1 VPTSDPLLVVDDLSV
16 SFPTDHGIVEAVR
29 GVSWSVAAGE
39 TLVIVG
45 ESGSGKSVSVTAV
58 AGLLPRNARVNGG
71 IRFQGTNPLALKGR
85 SLREY
90 RAEKVGMVFQDPLTA
105 LNPCFKV
112 GDQLAEIFRVHRGLN
127 KKDAWAEA
135 VRLLDAVQI
144 REPERRAHLYPHELS
159 GGMRQRVVIA
169 MAIALEPP
177 LLLADEPTTA
187 LDTSV
192 RGEILRIINGLR
204 TRMGMGVVFITHD
217 VGVAAAVADRVAVMY
232 AGEIVEF
239 GTAEDVFH
247 RPSHPY
253 TRALLASM
261 PRLGSRRRLEA
272 IKGLPPAHGQF
283 PTGCS
288 FHPRCPMA
296 TDLCV
301 EVDPPLEQVTGTT
314 SLAAC
319 HYAEPREEART

>member
-1 VPTSDPLLVVDDLSV
+1 VPTSDALLTVDGLEV
-16 SFPTDHGIVEAVR
+16 SFRTDYGIVDAVR
-29 GVSWSVAAGE
+29 GVSWSVSGGE

-58 AGLLPRNARVNGG
+58 AGLLPSNATVTGD
-71 IRFQGTNPLALKGR
+71 IRFQGIDPLALKGKA
-85 SLREY
+85 LRRY

-112 GDQLAEIFRVHRGLN
+112 GDQLAEIFRVHRGLGR
-127 KKDAWAEA
+127 KEAWAEA

-144 REPERRAHLYPHELS
+144 RDPERRAHLYPHELS
-159 GGMRQRVVIA
+159 GGMRQRAVIA

-192 RGEILRIINGLR
+192 RGEILRIINSLR
-204 TRMGMGVVFITHD
+204 TGMGMGVVLITHD

-239 GTAEDVFH
+239 GSAGDVFH
-247 RPSHPY
+247 QPSHPY

-261 PRLGSRRRLEA
+261 PRLGSDARLEA
-272 IKGLPPAHGQF
+272 ITGVPPAHGQF

-296 TDLCV
+296 TDLCAA
-301 EVDPPLEQVTGTT
+301 ETPGLEPVAGTT
-314 SLAAC
+314 AAAAC
-319 HYAEPREEART
+319 HYAGPREAART